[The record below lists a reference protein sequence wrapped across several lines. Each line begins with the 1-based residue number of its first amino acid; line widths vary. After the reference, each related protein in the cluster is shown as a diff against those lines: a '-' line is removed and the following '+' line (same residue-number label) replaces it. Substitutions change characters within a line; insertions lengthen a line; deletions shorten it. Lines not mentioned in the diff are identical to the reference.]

1 MSAFIGRNNAS
12 KISVLTSKKQIG
24 ETDKVFSAIFYGFMN
39 KKTVILDCKITA
51 DNISKLQIKINR
63 HKPNVFV
70 RKLEI
75 EISAQIT
82 VIPSLLRKISIC
94 AKKSQRHEWIKT
106 TPILKYFQNMH
117 VSYDELYGYINKYIP
132 LSGDVQ
138 SSFEDI
144 FKNVLTADDLY
155 GIEPNKDIIKTELLK
170 HQKIGVE
177 WMCLLENFENNN
189 EIPPFYEEIDNNKC
203 INIIS
208 NEELQIDNLPQ
219 YGCGGILADDMGCGK
234 TLQCISLI
242 ATNSGFDNDNNDND
256 NDSKMEQGPTLIICP
271 VAVMSNWE
279 KQIERHCVNNSF
291 KVMKYHGSDR
301 IKDVDIINKY
311 DIVITTY
318 GTVASEY
325 MGESDK
331 DRELMRKHVGLG
343 GLQYVDW
350 LRVVLDEAHKIRS
363 KKTKI
368 FKACS

>member
-1 MSAFIGRNNAS
+1 MSQPPPLHPINQPQQKRPYRQTHTLHEPPFKKPRIDNKASNNVQQSTQQMVQLSNNNNQLPPQILHLLPRSQSLNSIIPIGKYTALLYGHKDNQKYAIPGNVNMSAFIGRNNAS

-242 ATNSGFDNDNNDND
+242 ATNSGFDNDSE
-256 NDSKMEQGPTLIICP
+256 SKIEQG
-271 VAVMSNWE
+271 A
-279 KQIERHCVNNSF
+279 
-291 KVMKYHGSDR
+291 
-301 IKDVDIINKY
+301 
-311 DIVITTY
+311 
-318 GTVASEY
+318 
-325 MGESDK
+325 
-331 DRELMRKHVGLG
+331 
-343 GLQYVDW
+343 
-350 LRVVLDEAHKIRS
+350 
-363 KKTKI
+363 
-368 FKACS
+368 